1 MINNC
6 CNSFQ
11 VDDKRKRERTKERV
25 KFQLVVFL
33 APDFG
38 EVIKHMSLLN
48 EFYHVWILRCSD

>member
-1 MINNC
+1 MT
-6 CNSFQ
+6 
-11 VDDKRKRERTKERV
+11 KEKERERTKERV